1 MTRTKLIGGVYH
13 PRSRGGAMSDALA
26 DARRALARLTAM
38 AALRGAGFL
47 LLACAFAALVALA
60 TYSSDDASLNNANGR
75 EVANWLG
82 PLGATAAD
90 LLLQSFGFAALAAL
104 APLFAWGARALT
116 GRTLKYAMWRALAW
130 PLGTVTVAAGLGVL
144 PAPNTL
150 PAGAGGLIGIAA
162 HGLSAH
168 VGQVYGRPW
177 IGIGLPLLLLLAGL
191 PLAFLATGLRFV
203 PFARAAANIP
213 ASLWWLG
220 GKLKLPSFRRAA
232 ALDEEL
238 DEHETEAETDDGYH
252 LDIAPHPA
260 TTDPGPTRADTRLAG
275 PGQSRSQRR
284 SAGRECPHVGS
295 GAGRFRG
302 QGPHQRGT
310 PWAGGHLV

>member
-104 APLFAWGARALT
+104 APLRVMGGAGPRRASA
-116 GRTLKYAMWRALAW
+116 LKYAMWRALASAARHRHRRG
-130 PLGTVTVAAGLGVL
+130 GT
-144 PAPNTL
+144 
-150 PAGAGGLIGIAA
+150 
-162 HGLSAH
+162 
-168 VGQVYGRPW
+168 W
-177 IGIGLPLLLLLAGL
+177 
-191 PLAFLATGLRFV
+191 
-203 PFARAAANIP
+203 
-213 ASLWWLG
+213 
-220 GKLKLPSFRRAA
+220 
-232 ALDEEL
+232 D
-238 DEHETEAETDDGYH
+238 
-252 LDIAPHPA
+252 
-260 TTDPGPTRADTRLAG
+260 LAG
-275 PGQSRSQRR
+275 PVALPPAP
-284 SAGRECPHVGS
+284 AG
-295 GAGRFRG
+295 
-302 QGPHQRGT
+302 
-310 PWAGGHLV
+310 